1 MYIVQNASSHY
12 ANFLLLGYN
21 SEQHYKKGTI
31 LRFSLQDIKKSVRR
45 QQGELAVSL
54 HFLQKDELASE
65 ISQLIVYYER
75 LLGQPQRLFSL
86 DDARACIGDYRMASC
101 LLATLSHWYSWQQ
114 REWAEVLSG
123 LESSP
128 QLDDISSS
136 VQLRLALY
144 NFVNDHYQGFLTT
157 SVRDEALRMF
167 AEICALSVDEL
178 MCLLTLDSDEEA
190 RLVRRT
196 SVPPTSQEVA
206 QLYNQW
212 AFEAALFNAS
222 SVRFLID
229 CDAFSRDQLALSTG
243 VGAVIKRLTYLARK
257 IGVYYDLAYADTL
270 PGMPPL
276 LALTLYG
283 PQEVTGTAQQYGL
296 RLARLCRILMG
307 YSSTD
312 SGESRKPRKA
322 ILGHAIVEAAATV
335 HFLHRS
341 YTFKMDD
348 GLLHLLPSGEGKE
361 NSSVGNEQPEQT
373 QLFDSSVEQL
383 FAEAFTALATSK
395 ATDGWRLEREPEP
408 LLLERSIFIP
418 DFALTRAQRR
428 IYVEILGFWTPAYRE
443 RKLQKLQQLKNR
455 DDLVLAIP
463 EEAKEAFA
471 SIFSAFP
478 IVSYT
483 RQLSATDVLTVLRT
497 RYDDFAER
505 MTQID
510 VAAVRGRVRHD
521 GLLVERACFDVLSC
535 YRRSELQIAIQ
546 HVVDEDILFSAG
558 VGLYTNTWMER
569 VRQTF
574 LAWLREQQSV
584 ALVDA
589 LQALR
594 QQESILQTCEDEV
607 LEAILGMKPEVVIQ
621 RDSIFDATI
630 TYIGNENEAQQR
642 QGVREQAEGYL
653 VPEKP
658 SKSREKRSSTK
669 KAAKSSPVQTTQ
681 KDLWE

>member
-1 MYIVQNASSHY
+1 M
-12 ANFLLLGYN
+12 
-21 SEQHYKKGTI
+21 
-31 LRFSLQDIKKSVRR
+31 RFSLQDIKKSVRR
-45 QQGELAVSL
+45 QQGELIVSL

-86 DDARACIGDYRMASC
+86 DDARAYIGDYRMASC
-101 LLATLSHWYSWQQ
+101 LVATLSHWYSWQQ
-114 REWAEVLSG
+114 REWTKVLSE
-123 LESSP
+123 LRSSP

-144 NFVNDHYQGFLTT
+144 DFVNEHYQGFLTAA
-157 SVRDEALRMF
+157 VREKALRLF
-167 AEICALSVDEL
+167 AGIHALSLDDL
-178 MCLLTLDSDEEA
+178 TCLLTLDNDEEA

-196 SVPPTSQEVA
+196 SAPPTAQEVA
-206 QLYNQW
+206 LLYNQW

-229 CDAFSRDQLALSTG
+229 CNAFSRDQLAPSTG

-270 PGMPPL
+270 PGMPL
-276 LALTLYG
+276 LLSLTLYG
-283 PQEVTGTAQQYGL
+283 PQEVTGAAQQYGL

-307 YSSTD
+307 YSTD
-312 SGESRKPRKA
+312 TTRTSRKA
-322 ILGHAIVEAAATV
+322 NLGHAIVEAMATV

-341 YTFKMDD
+341 YAFKMNDA
-348 GLLHLLPSGEGKE
+348 LLRLLPSHEEKE
-361 NSSVGNEQPEQT
+361 NSTVGSEQT
-373 QLFDSSVEQL
+373 EQAQLFDSSVEQL

-418 DFALTRAQRR
+418 DFALTRARRR

-478 IVSYT
+478 TVLYT
-483 RQLSATDVLTVLRT
+483 RQLSATDVLSVLRT
-497 RYDDFAER
+497 HYDDFAGR
-505 MTQID
+505 MAQID
-510 VAAVRGRVRHD
+510 VAAVRTHVQQS

-535 YRRSELQIAIQ
+535 YRRSELQSAVSY
-546 HVVDEDILFSAG
+546 VVEEDILFTAG
-558 VGLYTNTWMER
+558 VGLYTSTWIER

-574 LAWLREQQSV
+574 LAWLQERKSV

-589 LQALR
+589 FQALR
-594 QQESILQTCEDEV
+594 QQENILQTCEDEV
-607 LEAILGMKPEVVIQ
+607 LEVLMSLWSEVAIQ

-630 TYIGNENEAQQR
+630 EYIGNENEVQR
-642 QGVREQAEGYL
+642 QERVREQTEDYL
-653 VPEKP
+653 TSNKSV
-658 SKSREKRSSTK
+658 KSREKRSSTRK
-669 KAAKSSPVQTTQ
+669 VAKSLPVQTTQ